1 MSNGPE
7 PVIKWRS
14 DGKWRGQVS
23 GRPYNDTTEK
33 GGETWGVGQGE
44 DPDFDFGKKKGK
56 K

>member
-14 DGKWRGQVS
+14 DGTWRGQYS
-23 GRPYNDTTEK
+23 GRPYSEVEEK
-33 GGETWGVGQGE
+33 GGETWGVGKGGKPE
-44 DPDFDFGKKKGK
+44 GDFKKGK